1 MRPRTGTLLASSPT
15 MVGAVTVLVATVAVF
30 LAYNANRGLPFVPS
44 YNLSAEIPNANTLV
58 PGNEVR
64 IGGVRVGLVTDVEP
78 ELHEDGSVTAKLD
91 LKLDQ
96 DANPIPEDSTVVVR
110 ARSALGLKYLEINR
124 GTSGQGYPEGATIPV
139 SAAVPEPVEIDE
151 VLSTFDEPTQLA
163 MQQNLVEFGNALAGR
178 GPALNAALRDLPPVL
193 PKLESVMRNLGAPS
207 TGLRRFVAALSA
219 TAAEVAPVAEDQ
231 ARAFAALDTTFAALA
246 SVARPYIQE
255 TISEGPPT
263 LDQGIRSLPA
273 IRPFLRNS
281 AGLMADLRP
290 GAEALRLTSPAIAD
304 ALEAG
309 APVLARA
316 PVLNDQLPP
325 TAQALFDFGQDPGVL
340 AGIDRLD
347 ETASFLTPTLRF
359 LTPAQTTCNYLSLL
373 ARNVSATFGMG
384 DGLGTWQSFTVFDP
398 PDGPNNEGS
407 PSSAPAAGGD
417 PGSGGDPTDRNFLH
431 VNPYPNTAAPGQP
444 RECEAGNED
453 YLPEQLV
460 TGTVPG
466 NQGTTT
472 SEQDGVRE

>member
-1 MRPRTGTLLASSPT
+1 
-15 MVGAVTVLVATVAVF
+15 
-30 LAYNANRGLPFVPS
+30 
-44 YNLSAEIPNANTLV
+44 
-58 PGNEVR
+58 
-64 IGGVRVGLVTDVEP
+64 
-78 ELHEDGSVTAKLD
+78 
-91 LKLDQ
+91 
-96 DANPIPEDSTVVVR
+96 VVVR

-124 GTSGQGYPEGATIPV
+124 GTSSQGYPQGATIPV

-151 VLSTFDEPTQLA
+151 VLSTFDDPTRLA
-163 MQQNLVEFGNALAGR
+163 IQENLVEFGNAFAGR
-178 GPALNAALRDLPPVL
+178 GPALNAALGDLPPVL
-193 PKLESVMRNLGAPS
+193 PKLEAVMRNLGAS
-207 TGLRRFVAALSA
+207 ETGLRRFVAALSA

-255 TISEGPPT
+255 TISEGPAT
-263 LDQGIRSLPA
+263 LDQGIESLPA
-273 IRPFLRNS
+273 FRPFLRNS

-290 GAEALRLTSPAIAD
+290 GAEALRLTAPAIAD
-304 ALEAG
+304 ALEVG

-316 PVLNDQLPP
+316 PVLNDQLPR
-325 TAQALFDFGQDPGVL
+325 TAQALFDFGQDPDVL
-340 AGIDRLD
+340 AGIDRLE

-359 LTPAQTTCNYLSLL
+359 VAPAQTTCNYLSLL

-453 YLPEQLV
+453 YLPERQV

>member
-1 MRPRTGTLLASSPT
+1 
-15 MVGAVTVLVATVAVF
+15 
-30 LAYNANRGLPFVPS
+30 
-44 YNLSAEIPNANTLV
+44 
-58 PGNEVR
+58 
-64 IGGVRVGLVTDVEP
+64 
-78 ELHEDGSVTAKLD
+78 
-91 LKLDQ
+91 
-96 DANPIPEDSTVVVR
+96 
-110 ARSALGLKYLEINR
+110 
-124 GTSGQGYPEGATIPV
+124 
-139 SAAVPEPVEIDE
+139 VPEPVEIDE

-178 GPALNAALRDLPPVL
+178 GPALNAALGDLPPVL
-193 PKLESVMRNLGAPS
+193 PKLASVMRNLGAPS
-207 TGLRRFVAALSA
+207 TGLRRFVATLSA

-231 ARAFAALDTTFAALA
+231 ARAFVALDTTFAALA

-316 PVLNDQLPP
+316 PVLNEQLPP

-398 PDGPNNEGS
+398 PDGPNNEGG